1 MSTLVVTLAGVVTLL
16 PGLGLTTALTEL
28 ATRNLASGTARFSGA
43 AVTLLGIG
51 FGVGLGT
58 HAASLLPPT
67 PPPPPTVWGP
77 QALAV
82 AVIGAAAAFAV
93 LLQARPRDL
102 GWIVLACGIAF
113 TGARLGATLI
123 GPELGAF
130 GGALLVG
137 LASNGFARH
146 FDRPSAVLLVPGLL
160 ILVPGSIGFRSVF
173 SLLEND
179 AVSGVN
185 AAFKMILVATSL
197 VAGILLASIT
207 LPPKRAL

>member
-1 MSTLVVTLAGVVTLL
+1 M
-16 PGLGLTTALTEL
+16 
-28 ATRNLASGTARFSGA
+28 
-43 AVTLLGIG
+43 
-51 FGVGLGT
+51 
-58 HAASLLPPT
+58 
-67 PPPPPTVWGP
+67 
-77 QALAV
+77 V
-82 AVIGAAAAFAV
+82 AAAAAFCV
-93 LLQARPRDL
+93 LLQARPRDM

-113 TGARLGATLI
+113 TGARLGAQLV

-130 GGALLVG
+130 GRAARRAREQWLRPPLRPALG
-137 LASNGFARH
+137 RAR
-146 FDRPSAVLLVPGLL
+146 PGLL

-197 VAGILLASIT
+197 VAGILLASIA